1 MKKTLLIIT
10 ALLIFLSSFLCACG
24 DQSEDSSSQ
33 PQSVDSSAPQEE
45 SKETS
50 EDDLPED
57 AVRLLFTRYTESK
70 PTFVMIGTCAEGAEV
85 TAQLGDESITVP
97 SYHGWFSASFTK
109 KGALHKVTF
118 TQTVNGEAYDIPRTY
133 NAIPQTSSL
142 AGEQKVIA
150 SNTEFQFFLS
160 KMIPD
165 FEGGNLYNKT
175 TLRSMANRVSSHLDT
190 MHQYNPDAEIIYMV
204 IPSPMTIYPELVPDT
219 YKYNEGE
226 TRLDQVTNALTEAG
240 ATVIDVRDTF
250 KAHKNDEMP
259 LYYKLD
265 SHWADYGAYLAYTEL
280 FNHISQKFPEAAP
293 RAIDDFD
300 WVTDDYKSADVIM
313 YLDIDQDDVT
323 EYGYYRNF
331 KESIDVP
338 EQILQ
343 IPRYRLPQLLYSDD
357 CTAKITFDTNRDS
370 LPSCTVYRD
379 SYCAAI
385 FDLIPERMDVT
396 NYVGMWNYA
405 WSNSNIQ
412 KEQPDYVIYIIAEW
426 NLDEVVYR

>member
-1 MKKTLLIIT
+1 MKKILLVIT
-10 ALLIFLSSFLCACG
+10 ALLIFLTAVLCACG
-24 DQSEDSSSQ
+24 DQSADVSSQ
-33 PQSVDSSAPQEE
+33 PQSADSSAPQEE

-85 TAQLGDESITVP
+85 TAQLGDETVTVP

-109 KGALHKVTF
+109 KGSLHKVTF

-133 NAIPQTSSL
+133 NAIPQTSSK
-142 AGEQKVIA
+142 AGEQTVIA
-150 SNTEFQFFLS
+150 SNTEYQFFLS

-165 FEGGNLYNKT
+165 FEGENLYNKKS
-175 TLRSMANRVSSHLDT
+175 LDSMATRVSSRLDT
-190 MHQYNPDAEIIYMV
+190 MHQYNSDAEIIYMV
-204 IPSPMTIYPELVPDT
+204 IPSPMTIYPELVPNA
-219 YKYNEGE
+219 YEHNEGE
-226 TRLDQVTNALTEAG
+226 TRLDQVTEALRGAG

-250 KAHKNDEMP
+250 NAHKNDEMP

-331 KESIDVP
+331 KDSIDVP
-338 EQILQ
+338 AEILQ

-357 CTAKITFDTNRDS
+357 CTAKITFDTNREE
-370 LPSCTVYRD
+370 LPSCMVYRD

-385 FDLIPERMDVT
+385 FDLIPERMNVT

-405 WSNSNIQ
+405 WSNSNVQ

-426 NLDEVVYR
+426 NLDEIVYK